1 MDGSKVTLGIMDGLP
16 GLETVFKE
24 EFPQAKT
31 QRCQVHV
38 ARNVL
43 AKVPKKFKQEVADDL
58 RSIFYAPS
66 REKSW
71 VYFESFRQRWQK
83 SFPTAVECLE
93 RSIDA
98 CLTFFNFPSDE
109 WISLRTTNIIE
120 RLNKQFR
127 RRTRPMEILAGEAA
141 CYQILAFICL
151 KMELHWRS
159 NPVGKVRNNLPFFK
173 QLSYENFTQ

>member
-1 MDGSKVTLGIMDGLP
+1 
-16 GLETVFKE
+16 
-24 EFPQAKT
+24 
-31 QRCQVHV
+31 V

-43 AKVPKKFKQEVADDL
+43 AKVPKKFKQEVADD
-58 RSIFYAPS
+58 RRAIFYAPS
-66 REKSW
+66 REESW
-71 VYFESFRQRWQK
+71 AYFESFRQRWQK

-120 RLNKQFR
+120 RLNKEFR
-127 RRTRPMEILAGEAA
+127 QRTRPMEILAGKAA
-141 CYQILAFICL
+141 CYRILAFICL

-159 NPVGKVRNNLPFFK
+159 NPVGKVRKNLPFFK
-173 QLSYENFTQ
+173 ELAYENFTQKS